1 MKYYDLEITKE
12 VCLILLIIKLLE
24 GYLNKII
31 VNKMNK
37 TLQ

>member
-12 VCLILLIIKLLE
+12 VCSILLIIKLLE